1 MGQGSGSDIVVGAFP
16 VTRLRRLAILSA
28 MVLLPSAT
36 LHAQQKSEP
45 IFGVDKVKHF
55 FIAGFVE
62 TLTFAGLEAAGAKR
76 SPART
81 AAIGTTVV
89 VSFGREIHDRRTKGL
104 FSVKDLVWDAL
115 GAGVALLVINKT
127 R

>member
-1 MGQGSGSDIVVGAFP
+1 M
-16 VTRLRRLAILSA
+16 RLFLL
-28 MVLLPSAT
+28 VLLCVLIAPLSVYGQSRVKPAD
-36 LHAQQKSEP
+36 P

-62 TLTFAGLEAAGAKR
+62 TLTFGGLEAAGANR
-76 SPART
+76 SASRA
-81 AAIGTTVV
+81 AAIGTAAA
-89 VSFGREIHDRRTKGL
+89 VSFGREIHDRRTKGV

-115 GAGVALLVINKT
+115 GAGAALLVINKT